1 MNQRVEEREWIQ
13 FQWPYLLALLGGAK
27 KVNELAYE
35 TGAFVRRREL
45 RSPGDVLQ
53 LLLTWAVAE
62 RSLRETAVLAAE
74 AGMADVSD
82 VALLKRFTRA
92 GEWLGG
98 LLGELLA
105 KPSDSKVA
113 AISRIRALDATTLSA
128 RGSKGTDRR
137 VHMSIDL
144 RSSRTVSV
152 ELTDVRGTETLERH
166 TFKPGEVAIA
176 DRGYAHRKGLAAVA
190 QAGAYFIVR
199 VPWSTLPLEERDGR
213 PFDLLAA
220 LRSLPEAK
228 AGEFAVQFQTPGGKA
243 IACRLVAIRKSEAAA
258 ALARQKALANAR
270 RHGAKSVDAR
280 TLEAAG
286 YFMVLTNLPSEIS
299 AEGVLELYRL
309 RWQIEMK
316 FKTLK
321 SVLHL
326 GNVPTRNTE
335 LLNVY
340 VTAKLLIALL
350 IEELIE
356 KAESISPWGYPI
368 AADQLVAADAAS
380 A

>member
-1 MNQRVEEREWIQ
+1 MNQRVDEREWIQ

-27 KVNELAYE
+27 RVNELAYE
-35 TGAFVRRREL
+35 TSAFVRRREL
-45 RSPGDVLQ
+45 RSPADVLQ

-82 VALLKRFTRA
+82 VALLKRFMRG
-92 GEWLGG
+92 GEWLAG
-98 LLGELLA
+98 LMGDLLA
-105 KPSDSKVA
+105 RPGSCEVA
-113 AISRIRALDATTLSA
+113 AISRIRALDATTLSS

-144 RSSRTVSV
+144 RSSRMVSV

-166 TFKPGEVAIA
+166 TFQAGEIVIA
-176 DRGYAHRKGLAAVA
+176 DRGYAHRKGLAGVA
-190 QAGAYFIVR
+190 EAGAYFIVR
-199 VPWSTLPLEERDGR
+199 VPWATLPLEERDGR
-213 PFDLLAA
+213 RLDLLAT
-220 LRSLPEAK
+220 LRSLPEAE
-228 AGEFAVQFQTPGGKA
+228 AGEFAVQFRTAGGKA

-270 RHGAKSVDAR
+270 RHGAKSVEAR

-299 AEGVLELYRL
+299 AKGVLELYRL

-368 AADQLVAADAAS
+368 VADQLVASDTAS